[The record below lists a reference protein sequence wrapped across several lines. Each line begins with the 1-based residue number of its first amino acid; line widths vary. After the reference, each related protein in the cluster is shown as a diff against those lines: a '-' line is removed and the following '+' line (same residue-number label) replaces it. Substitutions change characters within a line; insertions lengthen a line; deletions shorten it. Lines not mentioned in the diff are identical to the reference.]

1 LSWWHKILTAWRIS
15 SSAKIQREQM
25 RFQITIADKRRKE
38 REFGKM
44 AKEIM
49 KEKKKNKY

>member
-1 LSWWHKILTAWRIS
+1 
-15 SSAKIQREQM
+15 M
-25 RFQITIADKRRKE
+25 RFQISIAEKRKKE
-38 REFGKM
+38 KEFGKM